1 MTEEEA
7 YKVVGRALAR
17 VGHHGEEPSPA
28 EVLHHFRSQDFTA
41 AELNELRVKARSG
54 ELDTQLAN
62 RTPAQIAYSEFFNE
76 VTVGDVKAARDR
88 VRQLAK
94 ALIER
99 DVG

>member
-54 ELDTQLAN
+54 ELDT
-62 RTPAQIAYSEFFNE
+62 S
-76 VTVGDVKAARDR
+76 AASGSSRYA
-88 VRQLAK
+88 AK
-94 ALIER
+94 GAGLR
-99 DVG
+99 RRSAR